1 MEIEAALK
9 ALPLKDAEAVA
20 QWLQTYLDQKIGSS
34 IAQDEELSA
43 GKLQESCAAESSG
56 RLKTKSATPMPVSL
70 PDYAARRRMIFGDKV
85 LPNMVMLARE
95 QERW

>member
-34 IAQDEELSA
+34 IAQDEESSA
-43 GKLQESCAAESSG
+43 GRLQDSSATESFGS
-56 RLKTKSATPMPVSL
+56 LKTKPATPMPATL
-70 PDYAARRRMIFGDKV
+70 PDYAARRRMIFGGKV